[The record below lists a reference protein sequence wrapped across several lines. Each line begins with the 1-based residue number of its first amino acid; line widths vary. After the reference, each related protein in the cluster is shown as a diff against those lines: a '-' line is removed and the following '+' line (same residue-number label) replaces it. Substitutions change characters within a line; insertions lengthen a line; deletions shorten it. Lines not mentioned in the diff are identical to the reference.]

1 MDGAEARVGAVPALI
16 QRRGVRQFVKFCIVG
31 ASSTLIDFG
40 IFYLLIEIV
49 HIHSLVG
56 HQDLARALAVC
67 AGFLVA
73 VTNGFIWNS
82 RWTFRKA
89 EAEGQGKRY
98 LRFVFTN
105 LIGLCLNLLVTI
117 LVARI
122 VPLPLQRA
130 LGHFLKKDPAGF
142 VGKAVATL
150 FVVFWNFTA
159 SKYWT
164 FKH

>member
-1 MDGAEARVGAVPALI
+1 MDGAEARMGAVPALI

-56 HQDLARALAVC
+56 HPDLARALAVC

-73 VTNGFIWNS
+73 VTNGFFWNS

-105 LIGLCLNLLVTI
+105 AIGLALNLMVTL

-122 VPLPLQRA
+122 VPAPLLVPLA
-130 LGHFLKKDPAGF
+130 KVLKKDPAGF
-142 VGKAVATL
+142 VGKGVATL
-150 FVVFWNFTA
+150 FVLFWNFTA

-164 FKH
+164 FRH